1 MLRPGIGKLTKT
13 VVDIFFYAGII
24 CVAGIP
30 LWGKIVNM
38 QYNYDKDSWAF
49 MIAVLFLSG
58 VLAVYILYN
67 FKCMFKTLIAG
78 NPFVWDNIRHFD
90 RMAVS
95 CTVIALIYIVKSF
108 VIFSIATVVIVC
120 VFIIAALFCLTLKDI
135 FKQAI
140 IYKEENDWTV

>member
-1 MLRPGIGKLTKT
+1 
-13 VVDIFFYAGII
+13 
-24 CVAGIP
+24 
-30 LWGKIVNM
+30 
-38 QYNYDKDSWAF
+38 
-49 MIAVLFLSG
+49 
-58 VLAVYILYN
+58 
-67 FKCMFKTLIAG
+67 MFKTLIAG